1 MLNFKLYIYVGIVFI
16 ILLITASSL
25 SYYMGRSDGKLI
37 VERKVNEENIKAL
50 RQNSIELVEQQQ
62 VFNESVTALNNALS
76 KHSQTVKIIQTNTLK
91 EIEKP
96 MYREVVP
103 ESGYQLIMDSAI
115 ALNEKRVSVVVK

>member
-115 ALNEKRVSVVVK
+115 ALNDKRVSVVVK